1 MYVYIYRE
9 RETERQTETDR
20 DRESF
25 SLRMIHESQTFE
37 NIFEK
42 LQNVQPNVAIVS
54 MKQHYTKKNKY
65 SKRETFIG
73 TAGYFTINWIDII
86 A

>member
-1 MYVYIYRE
+1 M
-9 RETERQTETDR
+9 
-20 DRESF
+20 
-25 SLRMIHESQTFE
+25 
-37 NIFEK
+37 EK
-42 LQNVQPNVAIVS
+42 LQKAAPNVAIVS

-65 SKRETFIG
+65 SKSETFIG